1 MKRNFLF
8 FAFLFSVSMLSLTSV
23 NAATSLSDGQGIA
36 YYRAGFPLV
45 AKPLLINE
53 IATDSTT
60 RAETSFN
67 LGNIYFSENLVD
79 SARLCFVKGV
89 AANPLNSLNAIGL
102 TMLKIKSDPAA
113 AELEF
118 TNILKLKQNK
128 KNVDVYIAIANA
140 YLFNDVIDKALI
152 YQDKA
157 KSIKPKY
164 APVYV
169 VLGDIELAK
178 KNVGEACRNYE
189 QAIYFDDKCKE
200 AFIKYA
206 RAYKNVNTPLAIEKL
221 NALKV
226 KEPSFLLVDKELA
239 DIYYSINNFGKAAE
253 LYNNYLQSGN
263 SNVQDLTQYAF
274 TLFLGG
280 QFEKS
285 LEVTKLGLVK
295 ASRNPVF
302 NRLAMYNNVD
312 LTAQYKIDK
321 KESESQNANAAAL
334 TAADNFFNNTDNP
347 KFTYLDYRYFGQ
359 ALRDKKQIELA
370 IPQFEKALQLDS
382 TKTDLWKDI
391 SDMYSDINDYLKS
404 IPAYNKYLKPISDDK
419 RSPDMLMTL
428 AKRYYGLGND
438 VKVIDASIKKD
449 ALQKADSIFGLVA
462 QKEPTG
468 YRGNYWRAR
477 TNSSLDPETSLG
489 LAKPYYEQTA
499 TLVESKAD
507 VKFNPVLIECYSYL
521 GYYYLVQKDNTQ
533 SLNYWNKIL
542 VIDATNTTAKKAI
555 EGITKA
561 IKGVKK

>member
-8 FAFLFSVSMLSLTSV
+8 FAFLFTVSMLSLTSV

-67 LGNIYFSENLVD
+67 LGNIYFSENLLD

-118 TNILKLKQNK
+118 TNLLKLKQNK

-140 YLFNDVIDKALI
+140 YLFNDIIDKALI

-226 KEPSFLLVDKELA
+226 KEPAFLLVDKELA

-295 ASRNPVF
+295 APRNPVF

-312 LTAQYKIDK
+312 MK
-321 KESESQNANAAAL
+321 KTKDALAAA
-334 TAADNFFNNTDNP
+334 DVFFNKTDNP

-359 ALRDKKQIELA
+359 ALRDNKQIELA
-370 IPQFEKALQLDS
+370 IPQFEKALQIDS
-382 TKTDLWKDI
+382 SKVDLWKDI
-391 SDMYSDINDYLKS
+391 SDMYSEKYAYKKS
-404 IPAYNKYLKPISDDK
+404 LDAYNIYLTSLTEEKKTGDV
-419 RSPDMLMTL
+419 LMTL
-428 AKRYYGLGND
+428 GKLYYGLGND
-438 VKVIDASIKKD
+438 TTETKLDVKKSYCV
-449 ALQKADSIFGLVA
+449 KADSVFALIA
-462 QKEPTG
+462 IKEPNG
-468 YRGNYWRAR
+468 YRGNFWRAR
-477 TNSSLDPETSLG
+477 SNVGLDPETTLG

-499 TLVESKAD
+499 TLVISKAD
-507 VKFNPVLIECYSYL
+507 ARFNPVLIECYRYL
-521 GYYYLVQKDNTQ
+521 GFFYFQKKDYTQ
-533 SLNYWNKIL
+533 SMTYWNKIL
-542 VIDATNTTAKKAI
+542 AIEPNNAVAKSVIDGILKSTKGKK
-555 EGITKA
+555 
-561 IKGVKK
+561 

>member
-8 FAFLFSVSMLSLTSV
+8 FAFLFSVSLLSLTTV

-128 KNVDVYIAIANA
+128 KNVDVYIAVANA

-221 NALKV
+221 NALKA
-226 KEPSFLLVDKELA
+226 KEPAFLLVDKELA

-312 LTAQYKIDK
+312 LTAQYKIEK
-321 KESESQNANAAAL
+321 KESESQNVNLAALAAA
-334 TAADNFFNNTDNP
+334 DDFFNKTDNP

-359 ALRDKKQIELA
+359 ALRDNKKIELA
-370 IPQFEKALQLDS
+370 IPQFEKALQIDS
-382 TKTDLWKDI
+382 TKMDLWKDI
-391 SDMYSDINDYLKS
+391 SDMYSEKYAYKKS
-404 IPAYNKYLKPISDDK
+404 LFAYNKYLTSLTEDK
-419 RSPDMLMTL
+419 KTGDALMTL
-428 AKRYYGLGND
+428 GKLYYGLGND
-438 VKVIDASIKKD
+438 TTETNLTVKKSYCV
-449 ALQKADSIFGLVA
+449 KADSVFALIA
-462 QKEPTG
+462 IKEPNG
-468 YRGNYWRAR
+468 YRGNFWRAR
-477 TNSSLDPETSLG
+477 SNVGLDPETTLG

-499 TLVESKAD
+499 TLVISKAD
-507 VKFNPVLIECYSYL
+507 VKFNPVLIECYRYL
-521 GYYYLVQKDNTQ
+521 GFFYFQKKDYTQ
-533 SLNYWNKIL
+533 SMVYWNKIL
-542 VIDATNTTAKKAI
+542 AIEPNNAVAKSVID
-555 EGITKA
+555 GITKTT
-561 IKGVKK
+561 KGKK